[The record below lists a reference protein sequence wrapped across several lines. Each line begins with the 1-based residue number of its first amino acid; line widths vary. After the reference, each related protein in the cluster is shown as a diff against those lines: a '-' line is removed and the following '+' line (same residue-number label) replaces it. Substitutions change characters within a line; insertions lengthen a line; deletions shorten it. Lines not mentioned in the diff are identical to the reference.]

1 MRAVRGWVD
10 AVCWCSHRGGAK
22 ERQTLATGT
31 GLVMAREGVVIDR
44 YVGRIVHGSVPGCRS
59 HPRSTELFDGAGVWG
74 AAGGELDWARNT
86 RTAVPPHR
94 YDALHV
100 TLLLPCSVGLPTA
113 VYRQPPAAPDN
124 RRAFGRLCSEP

>member
-1 MRAVRGWVD
+1 VEKSRAWVGGRD
-10 AVCWCSHRGGAK
+10 VLVLTPWGAK

-113 VYRQPPAAPDN
+113 VYRQPPDN